1 MAEQNLISVGK
12 TIRDVTTYLLNQYI
26 RTMKD
31 LSTQPSIDRKKEE
44 LVSLCKTYNSFI
56 KKAYFFIQNCQ
67 KSNKILNIK
76 IKIEDLVW
84 YKNKITFI
92 NDQFYFI
99 MRMCK
104 EYRTPEFN
112 LHQAIETINMCSHS
126 YLKSR
131 IYDVFNN
138 DISLYSNCSKEKKF
152 EFIEKYGYNQ
162 NLNAEYNFKN
172 LFKDINL
179 ILNIQV
185 QLFKIQDNN
194 DILEIT
200 FKDNLFDFSFKNIIS
215 YQLYPNFLKSENN
228 NVVFYYEFKDISAT
242 KENFTFIKYYDN
254 LKKEIDKLN
263 MQELKF
269 EINPHE
275 KKNIDL
281 GLGQLKTFLYNFT
294 KKNVYTLIFDYYEEK
309 IRKYCDKFDFP
320 KEVTKISNEDK
331 MDIEDDNEEN
341 KNKNKT
347 IIIEFKFD
355 NNILSEDLKNNFK
368 IYFTS
373 MFEIGKI
380 KVNSSFVIVSYDPFI
395 YIENEES
402 IFNIDDFPFKKIIN
416 KYFEQYRKIVLNCI
430 LEKMINISYL
440 IIPFEFILNENGIDL
455 FILYSNH
462 YHSHTENNGEH
473 ILIFSIFLNSYG
485 KIDIIDYDLFFSNE
499 SILNVKNIIFNYIQ
513 NDTIDQFKFNEII
526 ISHFIQ
532 KYFSFLNMK
541 ISVQSINFNENIIQF
556 KMNIPKYKFD
566 LSEIY
571 FIIKVNYNQHPILK
585 VQSFDIFFVNSKTP
599 KQILN
604 IDFMKYLKLKRNV
617 YYFYP
622 KYLQQLFNDITKTLI
637 DYDELLKNIFELI
650 LFYEI
655 QDKNI
660 LHEDKGK
667 SVIILEGNN
676 LSNYRK
682 IFEKEELYIL
692 FRKIVN
698 KIEISTKNIIF
709 KVYLNKENLEN
720 YFSNKKLK
728 SFSYLESEIII
739 SFDKDFTLS
748 YYILTKLK
756 SSDWNSSKKVL
767 SEIIPKNF
775 HFLEKI
781 NKLCEIT
788 ENKKYFISPSDYYIS
803 PICLYFKFNS
813 NGKNRNVYIQ
823 FKLLKSWNI
832 MIFPTETHFDTFDFD
847 LKKLLEES
855 NEINLIK
862 QIQYYCFIN
871 SIFEN
876 LTKYFSSYWLMN
888 IKIAKDEG
896 FKGKVIVLCKDYNT
910 FEIYA
915 KDKFS
920 IYIEVDDSHTILIY
934 SNLSLNE
941 DKQFFG
947 KIEEQFKNYQNQNQN
962 QTMDIFFREPE
973 CDMDNDFKK
982 IITIRASNEDIL
994 IEKVNRLC
1002 SFLKDYLNG

>member
-99 MRMCK
+99 KRMCK

-112 LHQAIETINMCSHS
+112 LQQAIETINMCSHS

-368 IYFTS
+368 IYFS
-373 MFEIGKI
+373 
-380 KVNSSFVIVSYDPFI
+380 
-395 YIENEES
+395 
-402 IFNIDDFPFKKIIN
+402 
-416 KYFEQYRKIVLNCI
+416 
-430 LEKMINISYL
+430 
-440 IIPFEFILNENGIDL
+440 
-455 FILYSNH
+455 
-462 YHSHTENNGEH
+462 
-473 ILIFSIFLNSYG
+473 
-485 KIDIIDYDLFFSNE
+485 
-499 SILNVKNIIFNYIQ
+499 
-513 NDTIDQFKFNEII
+513 
-526 ISHFIQ
+526 
-532 KYFSFLNMK
+532 
-541 ISVQSINFNENIIQF
+541 
-556 KMNIPKYKFD
+556 
-566 LSEIY
+566 
-571 FIIKVNYNQHPILK
+571 
-585 VQSFDIFFVNSKTP
+585 
-599 KQILN
+599 
-604 IDFMKYLKLKRNV
+604 
-617 YYFYP
+617 
-622 KYLQQLFNDITKTLI
+622 
-637 DYDELLKNIFELI
+637 
-650 LFYEI
+650 
-655 QDKNI
+655 
-660 LHEDKGK
+660 
-667 SVIILEGNN
+667 
-676 LSNYRK
+676 
-682 IFEKEELYIL
+682 
-692 FRKIVN
+692 
-698 KIEISTKNIIF
+698 
-709 KVYLNKENLEN
+709 
-720 YFSNKKLK
+720 
-728 SFSYLESEIII
+728 
-739 SFDKDFTLS
+739 
-748 YYILTKLK
+748 
-756 SSDWNSSKKVL
+756 
-767 SEIIPKNF
+767 
-775 HFLEKI
+775 
-781 NKLCEIT
+781 
-788 ENKKYFISPSDYYIS
+788 
-803 PICLYFKFNS
+803 
-813 NGKNRNVYIQ
+813 
-823 FKLLKSWNI
+823 
-832 MIFPTETHFDTFDFD
+832 
-847 LKKLLEES
+847 
-855 NEINLIK
+855 
-862 QIQYYCFIN
+862 
-871 SIFEN
+871 
-876 LTKYFSSYWLMN
+876 
-888 IKIAKDEG
+888 
-896 FKGKVIVLCKDYNT
+896 
-910 FEIYA
+910 
-915 KDKFS
+915 
-920 IYIEVDDSHTILIY
+920 
-934 SNLSLNE
+934 
-941 DKQFFG
+941 
-947 KIEEQFKNYQNQNQN
+947 
-962 QTMDIFFREPE
+962 
-973 CDMDNDFKK
+973 
-982 IITIRASNEDIL
+982 
-994 IEKVNRLC
+994 
-1002 SFLKDYLNG
+1002 